1 MLHGFKIRIH
11 PSKEQVSKF
20 YQYAGTSRHIYN
32 WSLAT
37 INDALANGVKFSQ
50 IKLSNQLT
58 VMQQEVEDK
67 KWLQKIPNRVKQMAI
82 ENCQDAFKR
91 YFAKIS
97 KHPRTKRR
105 KDGIKFNFS
114 SAVNKPNKGK
124 IVVPLIG
131 DVGLNK
137 SDKLTAEIN
146 GKKFINRLKVLFDGK
161 YWYLT
166 GAYEKEAELYELSKE
181 SIGIDLGL
189 KDLAILSNGIK
200 YKNINKTHKV
210 KKIAKRLK
218 RVQRS
223 LSRKYEMNKDGN
235 KNIVTKNISKQLVQL
250 KLLHRR
256 LADIRCNHIEH
267 ITTEIAK
274 TKPSRVVME
283 DLNVS
288 GMMKNRHLARSI
300 GEASWK
306 FFRTKME
313 WKCKKFGI
321 EFVLADRFYASSK
334 TCSACGAKKKDLT
347 LRDRIY
353 SCACGSMLD
362 RDVNAAINLS
372 NYVVLN

>member
-11 PSKEQVSKF
+11 PSKEQMNKF

-58 VMQQEVEDK
+58 VMQREVEDK

-97 KHPRTKRR
+97 KHPHTKRR

-114 SAVNKPNKGK
+114 SAVNKPNEGK
-124 IVVPLIG
+124 IVVPLVG
-131 DVGLNK
+131 AVGLNK
-137 SDKLTAEIN
+137 SDKLTSEIN

-166 GAYEKEAELYELSKE
+166 GAYEKEAELHELSKE

-189 KDLAILSNGIK
+189 KDLAILSNGRK

-210 KKIAKRLK
+210 KKITKRLK

-223 LSRKYEMNKDGN
+223 LSRKYEMNKDG
-235 KNIVTKNISKQLVQL
+235 KEIIVTKNISKHLVQL
-250 KLLHRR
+250 RLLHRR